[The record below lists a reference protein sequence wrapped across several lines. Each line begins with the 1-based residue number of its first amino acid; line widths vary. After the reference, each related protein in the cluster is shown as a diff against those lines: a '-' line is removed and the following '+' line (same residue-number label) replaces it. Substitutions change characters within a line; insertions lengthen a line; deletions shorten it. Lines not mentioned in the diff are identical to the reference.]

1 MTYDVFPYKPLYLL
15 LIIKLITNFEK
26 LRRSSIINILGS
38 SLKPYQFNRAVFS
51 FLNPGV
57 FVVIAKL

>member
-1 MTYDVFPYKPLYLL
+1 MQNFSFNFITVRF
-15 LIIKLITNFEK
+15 KLDTAFM
-26 LRRSSIINILGS
+26 LRLN
-38 SLKPYQFNRAVFS
+38 AVDS